1 MKNESELIN
10 VGQILGP
17 HGTDGALKIRSFTDV
32 PTRFSPG
39 NIIHIKNNRHSI
51 IESYSLRKDQLVI
64 RLTGLDSIKE
74 VEQLAGHWVQ
84 SECSLSPTLEQNEFF
99 HYQLLGLLVYSESGE
114 ELGIIKEIIQTG
126 SNDVYLVQ
134 NGANEILLPA
144 ISQVVREIDL
154 DEGSMTVTLIEG
166 LR

>member
-39 NIIHIKNNRHSI
+39 NILHIRNNSHSI
-51 IESYSLRKDQLVI
+51 IESYALPKDQLVI

-84 SECSLSPTLEQNEFF
+84 SECSLSPTL
-99 HYQLLGLLVYSESGE
+99 
-114 ELGIIKEIIQTG
+114 
-126 SNDVYLVQ
+126 
-134 NGANEILLPA
+134 
-144 ISQVVREIDL
+144 
-154 DEGSMTVTLIEG
+154 
-166 LR
+166 

>member
-39 NIIHIKNNRHSI
+39 NIIHIKNNSHSI

-126 SNDVYLVQ
+126 SNDVYILQ
-134 NGANEILLPA
+134 NGAIEILLPE
-144 ISQVVREIDL
+144 ISDVLREIELADGCL
-154 DEGSMTVTLIEG
+154 
-166 LR
+166 

>member
-39 NIIHIKNNRHSI
+39 NILHIKNNSHSI
-51 IESYSLRKDQLVI
+51 IESYPLRKDQLVI
-64 RLTGLDSIKE
+64 RLTDLDSIKE
-74 VEQLAGHWVQ
+74 VENLAGHWVQ

-114 ELGIIKEIIQTG
+114 ELGTIKEIIQTG
-126 SNDVYLVQ
+126 SNDVYLVHD
-134 NGANEILLPA
+134 GANEILLPA

-154 DEGSMTVTLIEG
+154 DEGSMTVTLMEG

>member
-32 PTRFSPG
+32 PTRFAPG
-39 NIIHIKNNRHSI
+39 NILHIRNNSHSI
-51 IESYSLRKDQLVI
+51 IESYALPKDQLVI

-74 VEQLAGHWVQ
+74 VEHLAGHWVQ

-126 SNDVYLVQ
+126 SNDVYLVHD
-134 NGANEILLPA
+134 GANEILLPA

>member
-1 MKNESELIN
+1 M
-10 VGQILGP
+10 
-17 HGTDGALKIRSFTDV
+17 
-32 PTRFSPG
+32 
-39 NIIHIKNNRHSI
+39 
-51 IESYSLRKDQLVI
+51 I
-64 RLTGLDSIKE
+64 RLHGLDSIKE
-74 VEQLAGHWVQ
+74 VEQLAGNWVQ
-84 SECSLSPTLEQNEFF
+84 SECSLSPTLEHNEFF

>member
-39 NIIHIKNNRHSI
+39 NILHIRNNSHSI
-51 IESYSLRKDQLVI
+51 IESYALPKDQLVI

-84 SECSLSPTLEQNEFF
+84 SECSLSPTLERNEFF

-126 SNDVYLVQ
+126 SNDVYLVHD
-134 NGANEILLPA
+134 GANEILLPA

>member
-1 MKNESELIN
+1 MKNESVLIN

-39 NIIHIKNNRHSI
+39 NILHIKNNSHSI

-126 SNDVYLVQ
+126 SNDVYLVHD
-134 NGANEILLPA
+134 GANEILLPA